1 MTGHLQ
7 RVLLL
12 IGSPR
17 GAQSTSASLGSY
29 LLSEMEKQGA
39 ETRVINLYQY
49 MKSDVGRND
58 LVDAVNQADI
68 LVFASPLC
76 IDCLPAP
83 VIAALEMI
91 RDRRMVAQPPWR
103 QRLIALVNSHF
114 PEPGQN
120 ATALAMYRQFAK
132 EAEFGWAGG
141 LAFASGWVINGTP
154 LGEAGFVARNARKS
168 LEIAAGALVRG
179 GPVPSGAVK
188 LADKPL
194 VPAWMFLLNANRSW
208 KHKVKDPAVWK
219 EMEKRPFRKTT

>member
-1 MTGHLQ
+1 MNGRLQ

-39 ETRVINLYQY
+39 ETGVINLYQY
-49 MKSDVGRND
+49 MKSDEGRND

-68 LVFASPLC
+68 LVFASPLY

-83 VIAALEMI
+83 VIAVLEMI
-91 RDRRMVAQPPWR
+91 RDRRMVSQPPWR
-103 QRLIALVNSHF
+103 QRLIALVNSGF
-114 PEPGQN
+114 PEPEQN
-120 ATALAMYRQFAK
+120 ATALAIYRQFAK

-141 LAFASGWVINGTP
+141 LAFAPGAVINGKP
-154 LGEAGFVARNARKS
+154 LGDAGFAARNARKS

-179 GPVPSGAVK
+179 EPVPSGAAK

-194 VPAWMFLLNANRSW
+194 ASTWMFLLNANRSW
-208 KHKVKDPAVWK
+208 KHKVKDKAVWK
-219 EMEKRPFRKTT
+219 AIESRPFRKTH